1 MNVVESIFRFNLSC
15 GGGPMKYSISNCPVC
30 GGKMTI
36 TEYKCDSCGT
46 TIRGRFELDDI
57 MKLSAE
63 QLDYL
68 KTFIK
73 NRGNLSEVQKE
84 LDISYPTARNRLE
97 DIVRAMG
104 YQVVD
109 KDREEASR
117 ILERLE
123 SGELQPDEALEM
135 LRKVRKK
142 K

>member
-1 MNVVESIFRFNLSC
+1 MKFSIT
-15 GGGPMKYSISNCPVC
+15 NCPVC

-36 TEYKCDSCGT
+36 TEYKCDSCAT
-46 TIRGRFELDDI
+46 TIKGRFELDDI
-57 MKLSAE
+57 MKLSPE
-63 QLDYL
+63 QLEYL
-68 KTFIK
+68 KVFIK

-97 DIVRAMG
+97 DIVRGMG

-109 KDREEASR
+109 KDREEASK
-117 ILERLE
+117 ILEKLE

>member
-1 MNVVESIFRFNLSC
+1 
-15 GGGPMKYSISNCPVC
+15 MKYSISNCPVC

-57 MKLSAE
+57 MKLSTE

-109 KDREEASR
+109 KDREEAFR
-117 ILERLE
+117 ILEKLE

-135 LRKVRKK
+135 LRKVRKRK
-142 K
+142 

>member
-1 MNVVESIFRFNLSC
+1 
-15 GGGPMKYSISNCPVC
+15 
-30 GGKMTI
+30 
-36 TEYKCDSCGT
+36 
-46 TIRGRFELDDI
+46 